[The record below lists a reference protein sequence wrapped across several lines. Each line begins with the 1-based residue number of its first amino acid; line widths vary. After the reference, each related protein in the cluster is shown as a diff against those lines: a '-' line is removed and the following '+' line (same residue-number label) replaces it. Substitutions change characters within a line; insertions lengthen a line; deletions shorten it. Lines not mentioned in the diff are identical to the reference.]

1 MHIRHPEISK
11 DFVNGWD
18 LPSAHSQKKSLP
30 QWQLSPHQTPPP
42 ILKKKKKNRFQFYAS
57 YFSVL
62 LLKSEESF
70 LTIESLFWRFR
81 QNKEIPPPNMLTTF
95 VGHIFRSD
103 NFFLCDLLCRPFK
116 KKLFFSKL
124 CEKKKSTGGKNL
136 LFLKPSSKNE
146 LRRAANSV

>member
-1 MHIRHPEISK
+1 MVETCQVPIH
-11 DFVNGWD
+11 
-18 LPSAHSQKKSLP
+18 KKRACPNDNYL
-30 QWQLSPHQTPPP
+30 LIKLPPP
-42 ILKKKKKNRFQFYAS
+42 FWKRKKKNRFQFYAS